1 MRDFDHD
8 NDQQRRIRDEILIPQ
23 VYQMQTIGGHY
34 VLLDKGRL
42 AHRLQQELGID
53 TIVQAPDGGVVAV
66 EEKIDWKGYT
76 TRNFALETH
85 SCTKPGRESPGWM
98 VYSEADY
105 LLYCFV
111 TPEQGLDCH
120 LIDFPKL
127 KEWFWPIHEQ
137 FNVFGPL
144 STLNRT
150 MGRLV
155 PITTVHANVP
165 TWQMLLPAAGREV
178 AA

>member
-1 MRDFDHD
+1 MRDFESD
-8 NDQQRRIRDEILIPQ
+8 NKQQRRFRDEILVPH
-23 VYQMQTIGGHY
+23 VYNMQTIGGQF

-42 AHRLQQELGID
+42 ALRLQKELGID
-53 TIVQAPDGGVVAV
+53 TIVQTSDGGVVAV
-66 EEKIDWKGYT
+66 EEKIDWKGYA
-76 TRNFALETH
+76 TRNFALETK
-85 SCTKPGRESPGWM
+85 SCTKKGHESDGWM

-111 TPEQGLDCH
+111 TPEQGLDCY

-127 KEWFWPIHEQ
+127 KDWFWPIHEQ
-137 FNVFGPL
+137 FNIFGPL

-155 PITTVHANVP
+155 PIATVPVNVP